1 MLRDGETVTVCL
13 AVRSDEA
20 LLGQFLGGLGLDAR
34 RLRFFTAA
42 ADIGGLARYF
52 AAEARGRFGL
62 VALDETG
69 AIVGHALCAETRTG
83 RAEVGVEVADRL
95 HGQGLGTILVER
107 LAELAEARGIV
118 TLLARVLPENE
129 PMLDVFRDGFDARV
143 RFEAGE
149 DEVEFP
155 TRAWRTA
162 RTRFGGV
169 RSPARAQRSASSRPR
184 SRA

>member
-1 MLRDGETVTVCL
+1 VLRDGETVTVRL
-13 AVRSDEA
+13 AVPGDEA
-20 LLGQFLGGLGLDAR
+20 PLGQFLGGLGLDAR

-42 ADIGGLARYF
+42 ADIAGLARYF
-52 AAEARGRFGL
+52 AAEAQGRFGL
-62 VALDETG
+62 IALDDSG
-69 AIVGHALCAETRTG
+69 AIVGHALCAETRPG

-118 TLLARVLPENE
+118 TLFARVLPENE
-129 PMLDVFRDGFDARV
+129 LMLDVFRDGFDARV
-143 RFEAGE
+143 RFDTGE

-162 RTRFGGV
+162 RARFGGV
-169 RSPARAQRSASSRPR
+169 HAPAGDQRSASSRPR